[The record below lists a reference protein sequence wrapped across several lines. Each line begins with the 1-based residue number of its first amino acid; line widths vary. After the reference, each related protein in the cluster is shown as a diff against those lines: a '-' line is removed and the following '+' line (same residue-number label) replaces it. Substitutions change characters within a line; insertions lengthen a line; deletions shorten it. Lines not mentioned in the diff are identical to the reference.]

1 MESINK
7 NSLLTKNDLMLPIAE
22 EENSLNYF
30 LNLNN
35 QYINYLMNKIDIMLF
50 ELIKE
55 DLKNIRSKYQ

>member
-7 NSLLTKNDLMLPIAE
+7 NSLLTKNDLMLPSAE

>member
-7 NSLLTKNDLMLPIAE
+7 NSLLTKNDLMLPSVE